1 MLAPNNGR
9 PSIRDRQNE
18 QREKSV
24 GVEPSNP
31 QIDPVDLSAA
41 EVRNLIG
48 ICIELVNL
56 CARVTGK
63 FDPAMGTMIGYAR
76 DQALRDAVNI
86 NI

>member
-9 PSIRDRQNE
+9 PKLGMGKMS
-18 QREKSV
+18 KGKKPV
-24 GVEPSNP
+24 GAEPFNP

-56 CARVTGK
+56 CARVTGT
-63 FDPAMGTMIGYAR
+63 FDPAMGTMIGYAC

>member
-1 MLAPNNGR
+1 MADAGPPVAR
-9 PSIRDRQNE
+9 R
-18 QREKSV
+18 
-24 GVEPSNP
+24 
-31 QIDPVDLSAA
+31 DPVDLSAA

-63 FDPAMGTMIGYAR
+63 FDPAMGTMVGYAR

>member
-1 MLAPNNGR
+1 MSKGKKPVAA
-9 PSIRDRQNE
+9 
-18 QREKSV
+18 
-24 GVEPSNP
+24 EPSNP
-31 QIDPVDLSAA
+31 RIDPGDRSAA
-41 EVRNLIG
+41 EARNLIG

-56 CARVTGK
+56 CTRVTGK

>member
-1 MLAPNNGR
+1 MSKGK
-9 PSIRDRQNE
+9 
-18 QREKSV
+18 KSV
-24 GVEPSNP
+24 GAEPSNP

>member
-1 MLAPNNGR
+1 MSKGK
-9 PSIRDRQNE
+9 
-18 QREKSV
+18 KSV
-24 GVEPSNP
+24 GAEPSNL
-31 QIDPVDLSAA
+31 QIDPVDLTAA

-48 ICIELVNL
+48 ICIEFVNL
-56 CARVTGK
+56 YARVTGK

>member
-1 MLAPNNGR
+1 MGKM
-9 PSIRDRQNE
+9 SKGK
-18 QREKSV
+18 KSV
-24 GVEPSNP
+24 GAEPSNL
-31 QIDPVDLSAA
+31 QIDPVDLTAG

-76 DQALRDAVNI
+76 DQALRDTVNI

>member
-9 PSIRDRQNE
+9 PKLGMGKMSNGK
-18 QREKSV
+18 KSV
-24 GVEPSNP
+24 GVEPATW

-41 EVRNLIG
+41 EVRHLIG
-48 ICIELVNL
+48 ICIELVDL

-63 FDPAMGTMIGYAR
+63 FDPAMGTMIGYAC